1 MEMSKKSKN
10 EKKITAATLWK
21 NIGIS
26 SISNTKLLIIFFKV
40 VQKKGKI

>member
-10 EKKITAATLWK
+10 KKKITAATLWK

-26 SISNTKLLIIFFKV
+26 SISNTKLLIIFFE
-40 VQKKGKI
+40 GASKIG